1 MHSTTTPRDLVG
13 RTALGALLVF
23 LTTYAIAVVFMQQV
37 AASNGWVTGEWL
49 INYSN
54 GFVRRGLIGEI
65 CRQLYYLGGF
75 NPVSVV
81 AALKALLYAILCT
94 SFFVLA
100 ARKTIGLIE
109 LAIIVSPSAFAFE
122 LNDPLGSGRKELA
135 LLAVF
140 TVFVVADNL
149 RPSTDRPFHKQW
161 QFWYLLVS
169 LPILTLI
176 HEGLFFFFPFLLAYA
191 WLKHDRLENDAPVF
205 GLPYVVAA
213 VAFVLCYAFR
223 GGAGISGAMCGSLA
237 AMSLDQGLCHGAIG
251 ALEQYDVHI
260 RRDDVARCVFLV
272 LLSFGP
278 LLWYA
283 GKALT
288 PSRRHLFVVGTFV
301 AAVATAPLYVVSED
315 WGRWIHI
322 TAMLVMVT
330 ILACKDSP
338 VRLQARHPAFAVA
351 YAAALSVYVVSWE
364 LPHWIHSAAPILK
377 SVH

>member
-1 MHSTTTPRDLVG
+1 MHRTATPRDLVR
-13 RTALGALLVF
+13 RTSLVALLVF
-23 LTTYAIAVVFMQQV
+23 LTTYAIAVVYMQQL
-37 AASNGWVTGEWL
+37 AASNGWITGEWL

-81 AALKALLYAILCT
+81 AALKAFLYATLCA

-140 TVFVVADNL
+140 IVFVVADNL
-149 RPSTDRPFHKQW
+149 RPSTGRAVHKQW

-191 WLKHDRLENDAPVF
+191 WLKDDRLENSALVF
-205 GLPYVVAA
+205 GLPYTVAA
-213 VAFVLCYAFR
+213 AAFVLCYAFR
-223 GGAGISGAMCGSLA
+223 GGAGISDAMCASLT

-251 ALEQYDVHI
+251 ALERYDVHV
-260 RRDDVARCVFLV
+260 RSDDVARCVFLV

-283 GKALT
+283 AKALT
-288 PSRRHLFVVGTFV
+288 PSRRHLFVVGTCV

-322 TAMLVMVT
+322 TAMLVIVT
-330 ILACKDSP
+330 VLACKDST

-364 LPHWIHSAAPILK
+364 LPHWIHSAIPILK
-377 SVH
+377 SVR

>member
-23 LTTYAIAVVFMQQV
+23 LTTYAIAVIFMQQV

-122 LNDPLGSGRKELA
+122 LNDPLPDEKS
-135 LLAVF
+135 LLCWPF
-140 TVFVVADNL
+140 SRPVVADNL
-149 RPSTDRPFHKQW
+149 RPSTDRPFHKRW

-260 RRDDVARCVFLV
+260 RRDDVAKCVFLG

-283 GKALT
+283 AKALT
-288 PSRRHLFVVGTFV
+288 PSRRHLFVVGTCV
-301 AAVATAPLYVVSED
+301 AALATAPLYVVSED

>member
-1 MHSTTTPRDLVG
+1 MRSTATPRDLVC
-13 RTALGALLVF
+13 RTALLALLVF
-23 LTTYAIAVVFMQQV
+23 LTTYAIAVVYMQRL

-65 CRQLYYLGGF
+65 CRELYYLGGF

-81 AALKALLYAILCT
+81 ATVKAFLYAILCA

-149 RPSTDRPFHKQW
+149 RPSTHRPFHKQW
-161 QFWYLLVS
+161 QFWYLLVT

-191 WLKHDRLENDAPVF
+191 WLKHDRLENGARVF
-205 GLPYVVAA
+205 GLPYAVAA
-213 VAFVLCYAFR
+213 AAFALSYVFR
-223 GGAGISGAMCGSLA
+223 GGAGISGTMCASLT

-251 ALEQYDVHI
+251 ALERYDVHI
-260 RRDDVARCVFLV
+260 RSDDVARCVFLV

-283 GKALT
+283 AKALT
-288 PSRRHLFVVGTFV
+288 PSRRHLFLAGACV

-330 ILACKDSP
+330 ILACKDST

-351 YAAALSVYVVSWE
+351 CAAALSVYVVSWE
-364 LPHWIHSAAPILK
+364 LPHWIHSAVPILK
-377 SVH
+377 SVR